1 MEKLR
6 IENKLAEIKKV
17 NNMLLKLQDSWSL
30 GDELVYDINLIFDEL
45 LSNVVFYAF
54 DDEEVHH
61 IEITISNN
69 HDGLLEA
76 SIIDDGKE
84 FDPTLFENSANKA
97 SSLDDIQP
105 GRLGIHLVKTLVDSI
120 VYERNNEHNILKF
133 SILNKT

>member
-17 NNMLLKLQDSWSL
+17 NNLLLKLQDSWSL
-30 GDELVYDINLIFDEL
+30 SDELVYDMNLIFDEL
-45 LSNVVFYAF
+45 LSNVIFYAY
-54 DDEEVHH
+54 DDDYVHH
-61 IEITISNN
+61 IEINLSNN

-84 FDPTLFENSANKA
+84 FDPTLFENSANNA
-97 SSLDDIQP
+97 GSLDDIRP

-120 VYERNNEHNILKF
+120 VYERNNKHNILKF